1 MQQHL
6 LTTPIFVTTPPKYL
20 SHVTTF
26 GSFSAGDQREM
37 RDFSVR
43 IRDCG
48 LSRQKRDCPAK
59 IRTVVRRSKGNKEL
73 FNENLGLWPELVQSG
88 LSREQLGEKLNP
100 QCSLKNYVVNSH
112 LYQSGDIILGGI
124 MQISADKDL
133 MQLDKI
139 PLEMDPKLQS
149 MYLYLDSYPHYL
161 ALKFAIEEIN
171 GRADILPNITLGY
184 MVYNTRGIE
193 RGSMRG
199 VMSILSGGKELVP
212 NYNCERRGILAG
224 FIGDLTSV
232 SSNIISLLT
241 GLYHYPQ
248 ISYGAMDAI
257 FTDRRR
263 FPYVYRMVP
272 NERYLYKALIQLLKH
287 FGWTWVGILIADIES
302 DYRKRQLIEQITS
315 NGMCVEFAYE
325 LDWKKLEAKIG
336 LDTAIIRTTARV
348 IIISVSRDMLMG
360 VLPFIHGH
368 SSLRR
373 IWILSGTSF
382 STGSLQLRLTEI
394 LNGSLAFLNSES
406 KIDGFHDFLLNATPN
421 HYPDDPFIYMIW
433 FIWFSCITPQMKNKA
448 MNMSDVSNVEDYEL
462 DTCLGNETLASV
474 PDFRQLD
481 LRVPYSVYKAVYLL
495 AQALHV
501 LLSEK
506 TSHGAPTEK
515 ARLERELNPWKL
527 NHLLRKVHVT
537 LSSSQEEIYINKEG
551 EAPGQYDLTNWVM
564 FPDRR
569 TNELN
574 VITVGRYNTS
584 NPNQLICNDR
594 AIVWY
599 PNDTEIPISVCS
611 DSCIPGYRKNSR
623 EVEFSCCYDCVPCAE
638 GHISNTTDMETCI
651 QCPEDQWPNDNRTIC
666 IQKITEF
673 LSYEDPLGQSL
684 AAVSVL
690 SSLTVISVLLIFIK
704 YHKTPVVK
712 ANNQTLSYSLLL
724 SLTLSFLCCFLF
736 IGRPQKVTCLLRQ
749 VTFGINFTVSVSC
762 VLAKTVTVAIAF
774 NATKPGSKIKKWVGT
789 RVSLCLVLL
798 CSLLQVGICL
808 VWLISSPPFPD
819 YDTHTY
825 TGTMILQ
832 CNEGSVSAFY
842 TVIGY
847 MGFLSGLSFIV
858 AFLVRKLPASFNE
871 AQLITFSMLVF
882 CSVWVSFI
890 PAYLSTKGKYM
901 VAVEIF
907 AILASSAGLLG
918 CIFIP
923 KCYIILFRP
932 EQNTRRGL
940 TGKHLQ

>member
-1 MQQHL
+1 
-6 LTTPIFVTTPPKYL
+6 
-20 SHVTTF
+20 
-26 GSFSAGDQREM
+26 
-37 RDFSVR
+37 
-43 IRDCG
+43 
-48 LSRQKRDCPAK
+48 
-59 IRTVVRRSKGNKEL
+59 
-73 FNENLGLWPELVQSG
+73 
-88 LSREQLGEKLNP
+88 
-100 QCSLKNYVVNSH
+100 
-112 LYQSGDIILGGI
+112 
-124 MQISADKDL
+124 
-133 MQLDKI
+133 
-139 PLEMDPKLQS
+139 
-149 MYLYLDSYPHYL
+149 
-161 ALKFAIEEIN
+161 
-171 GRADILPNITLGY
+171 
-184 MVYNTRGIE
+184 
-193 RGSMRG
+193 
-199 VMSILSGGKELVP
+199 
-212 NYNCERRGILAG
+212 
-224 FIGDLTSV
+224 
-232 SSNIISLLT
+232 
-241 GLYHYPQ
+241 
-248 ISYGAMDAI
+248 
-257 FTDRRR
+257 
-263 FPYVYRMVP
+263 MVP
-272 NERYLYKALIQLLKH
+272 NDGYLYKALIQLLKH
-287 FGWTWVGILIADIES
+287 FGWTWVGIFFTDIRG
-302 DYRKRQLIEQITS
+302 DYKKRELTELITS
-315 NGMCVEFAYE
+315 NGICVEFAYE
-325 LDWKKLEAKIG
+325 LDWKELKAESCWACVIQ
-336 LDTAIIRTTARV
+336 RTTARV
-348 IIISVSRDMLMG
+348 IIVSVPREQITLDLAS
-360 VLPFIHGH
+360 IHGH
-368 SSLRR
+368 SRFRR
-373 IWILSGTSF
+373 IWILIVTSYKDPIFHYGF
-382 STGSLQLRLTEI
+382 SEI
-394 LNGSLAFLNSES
+394 FNGSLAFLISGDEIPGFEDYFLSANPARYPEDPYINSMWL
-406 KIDGFHDFLLNATPN
+406 G
-421 HYPDDPFIYMIW
+421 W
-433 FIWFSCITPQMKNKA
+433 FRCSTPQM
-448 MNMSDVSNVEDYEL
+448 SDAPGIKDSMLGD
-462 DTCLGNETLASV
+462 CLGNETLASV
-474 PDFRQLD
+474 SELRPLD
-481 LRVPYSVYKAVYLL
+481 LRVPSSVYKAVYLL

-527 NHLLRKVHVT
+527 NHLLRNIHFT
-537 LSSSQEEIYINKEG
+537 SSSSQEEIYINKDG
-551 EAPGQYDLTNWVM
+551 EAPGQYDLTNWVV
-564 FPDRR
+564 PPGER
-569 TNELN
+569 EGQVN
-574 VITVGRYNTS
+574 VIKVGSFSTLT
-584 NPNQLICNDR
+584 PDQLIVNDS
-594 AIVWY
+594 AILWH
-599 PNDTEIPISVCS
+599 PTFTEIPISVCS

-690 SSLTVISVLLIFIK
+690 SSLTVISVFMIFIK

-762 VLAKTVTVAIAF
+762 VLAKTVTVVIAF

-825 TGTMILQ
+825 TGKMILQ

-932 EQNTRRGL
+932 EQNTRRCL
-940 TGKHLQ
+940 TGKH

>member
-1 MQQHL
+1 
-6 LTTPIFVTTPPKYL
+6 PPDGEEILAVVQPSRKAW
-20 SHVTTF
+20 SCCHCATE
-26 GSFSAGDQREM
+26 SFD
-37 RDFSVR
+37 
-43 IRDCG
+43 
-48 LSRQKRDCPAK
+48 
-59 IRTVVRRSKGNKEL
+59 SK
-73 FNENLGLWPELVQSG
+73 F
-88 LSREQLGEKLNP
+88 
-100 QCSLKNYVVNSH
+100 YYH
-112 LYQSGDIILGGI
+112 
-124 MQISADKDL
+124 
-133 MQLDKI
+133 
-139 PLEMDPKLQS
+139 
-149 MYLYLDSYPHYL
+149 HYM

-171 GRADILPNITLGY
+171 RRADILPNITLGY

-193 RGSMRG
+193 RESMRG
-199 VMSILSGGKELVP
+199 VMSVLSGGKEFIP

-248 ISYGAMDAI
+248 V
-257 FTDRRR
+257 
-263 FPYVYRMVP
+263 PYCDFLPSLGCTITLRYRTVTFSPHWAVP
-272 NERYLYKALIQLLKH
+272 LPSALIQLLKH
-287 FGWTWVGILIADIES
+287 FGWTWVGILVADNQE
-302 DYRKRQLIEQITS
+302 DYIKRQLIELITS

-325 LDWKKLEAKIG
+325 YLWDGSDDDRMVEIISK
-336 LDTAIIRTTARV
+336 TASRVV
-348 IIISVSRDMLMG
+348 IISDSTNKLWPILRQVK
-360 VLPFIHGH
+360 FK
-368 SSLRR
+368 SSFKRT
-373 IWILSGTSF
+373 WILSVSSSF
-382 STGSLQLRLTEI
+382 TDSILQYEI
-394 LNGSLAFLNSES
+394 AELFAGSLAFPVAAREMDGFQDFLFSANPDQYPEDIFIEETWLDFVSDLSTDMANSE
-406 KIDGFHDFLLNATPN
+406 T
-421 HYPDDPFIYMIW
+421 Y
-433 FIWFSCITPQMKNKA
+433 
-448 MNMSDVSNVEDYEL
+448 
-462 DTCLGNETLASV
+462 
-474 PDFRQLD
+474 LD

-515 ARLERELNPWKL
+515 AQLERELNPWKVGYWFKPPYS
-527 NHLLRKVHVT
+527 RT
-537 LSSSQEEIYINKEG
+537 SEEIYINKEG

-574 VITVGRYNTS
+574 VIT
-584 NPNQLICNDR
+584 
-594 AIVWY
+594 
-599 PNDTEIPISVCS
+599 IPISVCS
-611 DSCIPGYRKNSR
+611 DSCIPGYRKVSR
-623 EVEFSCCYDCVPCAE
+623 EVEFSCCYDCVPCEE

-749 VTFGINFTVSVSC
+749 VTFGINFTLSVSC

-825 TGTMILQ
+825 TGKMILQ
-832 CNEGSVSAFY
+832 CNEGSVTAFY

-847 MGFLSGLSFIV
+847 LGFLSGLSFIV

-932 EQNTRRGL
+932 EQNTRRV
-940 TGKHLQ
+940 KFSK

>member
-1 MQQHL
+1 
-6 LTTPIFVTTPPKYL
+6 
-20 SHVTTF
+20 
-26 GSFSAGDQREM
+26 
-37 RDFSVR
+37 
-43 IRDCG
+43 
-48 LSRQKRDCPAK
+48 
-59 IRTVVRRSKGNKEL
+59 
-73 FNENLGLWPELVQSG
+73 
-88 LSREQLGEKLNP
+88 
-100 QCSLKNYVVNSH
+100 
-112 LYQSGDIILGGI
+112 
-124 MQISADKDL
+124 
-133 MQLDKI
+133 
-139 PLEMDPKLQS
+139 
-149 MYLYLDSYPHYL
+149 
-161 ALKFAIEEIN
+161 
-171 GRADILPNITLGY
+171 DILPNITLGY

-193 RGSMRG
+193 RESMRG
-199 VMSILSGGKELVP
+199 VMSVLSGGKEFIP
-212 NYNCERRGILAG
+212 NYYCERRGILAG
-224 FIGDLTSV
+224 FIGDLSSV

-248 ISYGAMDAI
+248 
-257 FTDRRR
+257 
-263 FPYVYRMVP
+263 
-272 NERYLYKALIQLLKH
+272 
-287 FGWTWVGILIADIES
+287 
-302 DYRKRQLIEQITS
+302 
-315 NGMCVEFAYE
+315 
-325 LDWKKLEAKIG
+325 
-336 LDTAIIRTTARV
+336 
-348 IIISVSRDMLMG
+348 
-360 VLPFIHGH
+360 
-368 SSLRR
+368 
-373 IWILSGTSF
+373 
-382 STGSLQLRLTEI
+382 
-394 LNGSLAFLNSES
+394 
-406 KIDGFHDFLLNATPN
+406 
-421 HYPDDPFIYMIW
+421 
-433 FIWFSCITPQMKNKA
+433 
-448 MNMSDVSNVEDYEL
+448 
-462 DTCLGNETLASV
+462 
-474 PDFRQLD
+474 
-481 LRVPYSVYKAVYLL
+481 
-495 AQALHV
+495 
-501 LLSEK
+501 
-506 TSHGAPTEK
+506 
-515 ARLERELNPWKL
+515 L
-527 NHLLRKVHVT
+527 NHLLKNVHFPS
-537 LSSSQEEIYINKEG
+537 SSSQEEIYINEEG

-564 FPDRR
+564 FPDQKDRL
-569 TNELN
+569 LN
-574 VITVGRYNTS
+574 VIKVGSFSTLT
-584 NPNQLICNDR
+584 PNQLIVTDS
-594 AIVWY
+594 AILWH
-599 PNDTEIPISVCS
+599 PHFTEIPISVCS
-611 DSCIPGYRKNSR
+611 DSCIPGYRKVSR

-651 QCPEDQWPNDNRTIC
+651 QCPEDQWPNDKRTIC

-690 SSLTVISVLLIFIK
+690 SSLTVILVFLIFLK

-762 VLAKTVTVAIAF
+762 VLAKTVTVVIAF

-825 TGTMILQ
+825 TGKMILQ

-847 MGFLSGLSFIV
+847 IGFLSGLSFIV

-940 TGKHLQ
+940 TGKRLQ

>member
-1 MQQHL
+1 MSS
-6 LTTPIFVTTPPKYL
+6 PAPSPKAGGARGEPPKCFL
-20 SHVTTF
+20 CGRLGHKSPHCPK
-26 GSFSAGDQREM
+26 QRENAAAAEVTSSGY
-37 RDFSVR
+37 DVSKPP
-43 IRDCG
+43 
-48 LSRQKRDCPAK
+48 QKRYRK
-59 IRTVVRRSKGNKEL
+59 RRN
-73 FNENLGLWPELVQSG
+73 
-88 LSREQLGEKLNP
+88 
-100 QCSLKNYVVNSH
+100 
-112 LYQSGDIILGGI
+112 
-124 MQISADKDL
+124 
-133 MQLDKI
+133 
-139 PLEMDPKLQS
+139 
-149 MYLYLDSYPHYL
+149 
-161 ALKFAIEEIN
+161 
-171 GRADILPNITLGY
+171 
-184 MVYNTRGIE
+184 
-193 RGSMRG
+193 
-199 VMSILSGGKELVP
+199 
-212 NYNCERRGILAG
+212 
-224 FIGDLTSV
+224 
-232 SSNIISLLT
+232 
-241 GLYHYPQ
+241 Q
-248 ISYGAMDAI
+248 ISYGATDLI

-272 NERYLYKALIQLLKH
+272 NDGYFHRALIQLLKH
-287 FGWTWVGILIADIES
+287 FGWTWVGIMIADNEAEYI
-302 DYRKRQLIEQITS
+302 KRQLIELITS
-315 NGMCVEFAYE
+315 NGMCVEYAYE
-325 LDWKKLEAKIG
+325 FLWDSRFDKSMAKRI
-336 LDTAIIRTTARV
+336 LRTTSRVV
-348 IIISVSRDMLMG
+348 IISDSTNRLLPMLRQ
-360 VLPFIHGH
+360 VKIE
-368 SSLRR
+368 SSFKRT
-373 IWILSGTSF
+373 WILSVSSSVTDF
-382 STGSLQLRLTEI
+382 I
-394 LNGSLAFLNSES
+394 LEYEFAELFAGSLAFPVAAREM
-406 KIDGFHDFLLNATPN
+406 DGFQDFLFSANPDRYPEDIFIQDAWLDFVSDLSTITGSEDFLNA
-421 HYPDDPFIYMIW
+421 
-433 FIWFSCITPQMKNKA
+433 S
-448 MNMSDVSNVEDYEL
+448 S
-462 DTCLGNETLASV
+462 LGNETLASI
-474 PDFRQLD
+474 PHYRQLD

-584 NPNQLICNDR
+584 NPNQLIFSDR

-611 DSCIPGYRKNSR
+611 DSCIPGYRKVSR
-623 EVEFSCCYDCVPCAE
+623 KVEFSCCYDCVPCEE

>member
-1 MQQHL
+1 M
-6 LTTPIFVTTPPKYL
+6 
-20 SHVTTF
+20 
-26 GSFSAGDQREM
+26 
-37 RDFSVR
+37 
-43 IRDCG
+43 
-48 LSRQKRDCPAK
+48 
-59 IRTVVRRSKGNKEL
+59 
-73 FNENLGLWPELVQSG
+73 
-88 LSREQLGEKLNP
+88 
-100 QCSLKNYVVNSH
+100 
-112 LYQSGDIILGGI
+112 
-124 MQISADKDL
+124 
-133 MQLDKI
+133 
-139 PLEMDPKLQS
+139 
-149 MYLYLDSYPHYL
+149 
-161 ALKFAIEEIN
+161 ALKFTIEEIN
-171 GRADILPNITLGY
+171 RRADILPNITLGY

-193 RGSMRG
+193 RESMRG
-199 VMSILSGGKELVP
+199 VMSI
-212 NYNCERRGILAG
+212 
-224 FIGDLTSV
+224 
-232 SSNIISLLT
+232 
-241 GLYHYPQ
+241 
-248 ISYGAMDAI
+248 SYGATDVT
-257 FTDRRR
+257 FTDRWR

-272 NERYLYKALIQLLKH
+272 NEGYFHQALIQLLKH
-287 FGWTWVGILIADIES
+287 FGWTWVGIMIEDNKS
-302 DYRKRQLIEQITS
+302 DYVKRELTELITS
-315 NGMCVEFAYE
+315 NGICVEFSYKFAWDE
-325 LDWKKLEAKIG
+325 WEATTDWEHTIL
-336 LDTAIIRTTARV
+336 RSTARV
-348 IIISVSRDMLMG
+348 IIISVSKDKLMA
-360 VLPFIHGH
+360 VLAFIHGN

-373 IWILSGTSF
+373 IWILSITY
-382 STGSLQLRLTEI
+382 LYADILYNDLAEI
-394 LNGSLAFLNSES
+394 LNGSLTFLVSAGE
-406 KIDGFHDFLLNATPN
+406 IAGFHGFFLSANPAQYPADPYINWIWYNRFRCSNSLMEQKTLNR
-421 HYPDDPFIYMIW
+421 
-433 FIWFSCITPQMKNKA
+433 SCG
-448 MNMSDVSNVEDYEL
+448 Y
-462 DTCLGNETLASV
+462 LGNETLASLLH
-474 PDFRQLD
+474 FRQLD

-527 NHLLRKVHVT
+527 NHLLRNVHFPS
-537 LSSSQEEIYINKEG
+537 SSSQEEIYINEEG
-551 EAPGQYDLTNWVM
+551 EAPGQYDLTNLVM
-564 FPDRR
+564 FPDQRDR
-569 TNELN
+569 LLN
-574 VITVGRYNTS
+574 VIKVGSFSTVA
-584 NPNQLICNDR
+584 PDQLIVSDS
-594 AIVWY
+594 AILWH
-599 PNDTEIPISVCS
+599 PHFTETPQSVCS
-611 DSCIPGYRKNSR
+611 DSCIPGYQKVSR

-638 GHISNTTDMETCI
+638 GHISNTTDMEMCI
-651 QCPEDQWPNDNRTIC
+651 QCPEDQWPNDKRTIC

-673 LSYEDPLGQSL
+673 ISYEDPLGQSL

-690 SSLTVISVLLIFIK
+690 SSLTVILVFLIFMK

-825 TGTMILQ
+825 TGKMILQ

-932 EQNTRRGL
+932 EQNTRRCL

>member
-1 MQQHL
+1 M
-6 LTTPIFVTTPPKYL
+6 
-20 SHVTTF
+20 
-26 GSFSAGDQREM
+26 
-37 RDFSVR
+37 
-43 IRDCG
+43 
-48 LSRQKRDCPAK
+48 
-59 IRTVVRRSKGNKEL
+59 
-73 FNENLGLWPELVQSG
+73 
-88 LSREQLGEKLNP
+88 
-100 QCSLKNYVVNSH
+100 
-112 LYQSGDIILGGI
+112 
-124 MQISADKDL
+124 
-133 MQLDKI
+133 
-139 PLEMDPKLQS
+139 
-149 MYLYLDSYPHYL
+149 

-171 GRADILPNITLGY
+171 RRADILPNITLGY

-193 RGSMRG
+193 RGSMAG
-199 VMSILSGGKELVP
+199 VMSI
-212 NYNCERRGILAG
+212 
-224 FIGDLTSV
+224 
-232 SSNIISLLT
+232 
-241 GLYHYPQ
+241 
-248 ISYGAMDAI
+248 SYGATDVT

-263 FPYVYRMVP
+263 FPYIYRTVP
-272 NERYLYKALIQLLKH
+272 NEGYFYQALIQLLKH
-287 FGWTWVGILIADIES
+287 FGWTWVGILIADNEAEYI
-302 DYRKRQLIEQITS
+302 KRQLIELITS
-315 NGMCVEFAYE
+315 NGMCVEFAYGF
-325 LDWKKLEAKIG
+325 LWDGRFDDRIVHRIL
-336 LDTAIIRTTARV
+336 RTTSKVV
-348 IIISVSRDMLMG
+348 IISDSTNLFWPILRQVKIASSFKRTWIFSVS
-360 VLPFIHGH
+360 
-368 SSLRR
+368 SSFTDY
-373 IWILSGTSF
+373 ILEY
-382 STGSLQLRLTEI
+382 EI
-394 LNGSLAFLNSES
+394 AEFFAGSLAFPVAAREM
-406 KIDGFHDFLLNATPN
+406 DGFQDFLFSANPDRYPEDIFIQDAWLGFVSDLSTEMTDSETYVSNITGSEDFLNA
-421 HYPDDPFIYMIW
+421 
-433 FIWFSCITPQMKNKA
+433 S
-448 MNMSDVSNVEDYEL
+448 S
-462 DTCLGNETLASV
+462 LGNETLASI
-474 PDFRQLD
+474 PHYRQLD
-481 LRVPYSVYKAVYLL
+481 LRVPYSVYKA
-495 AQALHV
+495 
-501 LLSEK
+501 
-506 TSHGAPTEK
+506 
-515 ARLERELNPWKL
+515 L

-574 VITVGRYNTS
+574 VITVGRYNTL

-599 PNDTEIPISVCS
+599 PNDTEIPISMCS

-749 VTFGINFTVSVSC
+749 VTFGINFTLSVSC

-940 TGKHLQ
+940 TGKRLQ